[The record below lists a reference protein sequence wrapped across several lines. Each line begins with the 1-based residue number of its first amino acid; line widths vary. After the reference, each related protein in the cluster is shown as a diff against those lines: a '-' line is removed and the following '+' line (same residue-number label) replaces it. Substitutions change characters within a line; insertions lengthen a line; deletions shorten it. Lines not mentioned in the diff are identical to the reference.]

1 MVEGQKKA
9 LFDTDK
15 MVAINLKKEECIV
28 LIDKNELLGAFK
40 KQKGTIH
47 YKEIKE
53 QAPLIE
59 SDVLKLEL
67 FKNRHDSLLFCGTG
81 LLIHNGF

>member
-1 MVEGQKKA
+1 MVEGQKKV

-15 MVAINLKKEECIV
+15 MVAINLKKEKCIA

-40 KQKGTIH
+40 KQKGTTH

-53 QAPLIE
+53 QALLIG
-59 SDVLKLEL
+59 SDVLE
-67 FKNRHDSLLFCGTG
+67 RR
-81 LLIHNGF
+81 II